1 MEDRRL
7 DGQTLVQA
15 LEAAGRRLNEAG
27 PTINR
32 LNVFPVPD
40 ADTGTNLSLTFDA
53 GLRALAEHPA
63 SGAAEV
69 LSRFAKGLIFGARGN
84 SGVILSQFFLGLAG
98 SLRGEVELSLLKW
111 SEAWNHGAEAA
122 YRAVQ
127 KPVEGTMLSI
137 ARDTARAWIDGSSEG
152 WEAAARAAV
161 AAAESVLE
169 GGAPDPSGRR
179 QPGVVDSGALGFAV
193 ILDAFVETLAGVS
206 LPWEADIAVVAKG
219 RREDRMAVSSA
230 SMDEAL
236 SIECRRDESGAGYG
250 YCTEC
255 LIQVAG
261 RGESMTARLEQSL
274 SGLGDSLLVVQV
286 DEWIKVHIHSF
297 HPGTVL
303 ERCLSFGP
311 LDRIKIDN
319 MQMQVNQEPKSS
331 EVAPASPQPRSAVP
345 RRSLVAAV
353 DDEGAARL
361 FEGAGV
367 PAVVLSEVG
376 GKSGAVSVL
385 SRVVQETGSAETA
398 VLVCQSR
405 SEADVK
411 RALRTLGTGV
421 LRVIRAGSV
430 PEGLAAACVFEPTR
444 PLDENERRMKE
455 AMARVRSGFIRKV
468 SHSGPLRPGA
478 RSGLYEGMVDGQVVA
493 VGETISPVLL
503 GLIERLGVEE
513 AELVTVIWGK
523 RVSAQEERAVREQVS
538 VKFPGL
544 SFEWLRG
551 DETTYDAVVGVE

>member
-7 DGQTLVQA
+7 DGQMLVQA
-15 LEAAGRRLNEAG
+15 LEAAGRRLSEAG

-69 LSRFAKGLIFGARGN
+69 LTRFAKGLIFGARGN

-98 SLRGEVELSLLKW
+98 SLRGEVELSLTRW
-111 SEAWNHGAEAA
+111 SEAWNRGAEAA
-122 YRAVQ
+122 YRAVE

-137 ARDTARAWIDGSSEG
+137 ARDTARAWIEGSGDG

-193 ILDAFVETLAGVS
+193 ILDAFVETLAGIS
-206 LPWEADIAVVAKG
+206 LPWEADIAVVAE
-219 RREDRMAVSSA
+219 RRRGDGMAVSSA
-230 SMDEAL
+230 SMDEDP
-236 SIECRRDESGAGYG
+236 SIECRRGESVGGYG

-255 LIQVAG
+255 LIHVAG
-261 RGESMTARLEQSL
+261 QGESMTARLEQSL
-274 SGLGDSLLVVQV
+274 CGLGDSLLVVQV
-286 DEWIKVHIHSF
+286 DEWVKVHIHSF

-303 ERCLSFGP
+303 EHCLSFGP

-319 MQMQVNQEPKSS
+319 MQMQVKTKSL
-331 EVAPASPQPRSAVP
+331 EVAPAIPQPGSSVP

-376 GKSGAVSVL
+376 GRSGAVSVL

-411 RALRTLGTGV
+411 RALRTLGSGV

-468 SHSGPLRPGA
+468 SDSGSLPPGA

-503 GLIERLGVEE
+503 GLIERLGAEE
-513 AELVTVIWGK
+513 AELVTVIWGR